1 MNPLPSTYQLEDF
14 QDEHNHHTR
23 LTIAGKTSTYNRIQ
37 NDQGKSGIMKRIR
50 KDTCISDTA
59 FESAKISNFF
69 KNHPRVQYNPFDD
82 EVTQLRVEISRAV
95 ESINEYKEEIRS
107 QAKMIVRLEERL
119 YNLEKSQ

>member
-1 MNPLPSTYQLEDF
+1 MNPLPSTYKLEDF
-14 QDEHNHHTR
+14 QDEHNHKTR
-23 LTIAGKTSTYNRIQ
+23 LTIAGKTSVYNRIS

-50 KDTCISDTA
+50 KDTCISNTA
-59 FESAKISNFF
+59 DEADKISNFF

-107 QAKMIVRLEERL
+107 QAKMIIRLEERL